1 MSINHYATNFYKK
14 ISSKIDTNNVTGDKL
29 LNITQCN
36 HINLFIIKKI
46 HDDWLNNFNK
56 NKIPFFDY
64 DNKETKEAQKNF
76 MNILSKHIKIKP
88 SIIPDIII
96 EAIIETVKLAANP
109 SNYIV
114 NDTIKNLNEI
124 NGENLKARKKYY
136 PYHKNVFNELIN
148 DIQHFE
154 NNTIEKTDLIKLIA
168 KQNLNKCEILI
179 KELNSILEID
189 RSLFI
194 NLDINYSHNEELF
207 SMNKKEYDKLLLEVK
222 LCDTFQEATEI
233 ILDNLKDN
241 YKHKLDDPKLIK
253 ILASIKENY

>member
-96 EAIIETVKLAANP
+96 EAIIETVKLAVNP

-154 NNTIEKTDLIKLIA
+154 NNTIGKTNLIKLVA
-168 KQNLNKCEILI
+168 KQNLNECEILI

-194 NLDINYSHNEELF
+194 NLNINYSHNEELF
-207 SMNKKEYDKLLLEVK
+207 NMNKKEYDKLLLDVK

>member
-154 NNTIEKTDLIKLIA
+154 NNTIGKTNLIKLVA
-168 KQNLNKCEILI
+168 KQNLNECEILI

-194 NLDINYSHNEELF
+194 NLNINYSHNEELF
-207 SMNKKEYDKLLLEVK
+207 NMNKKEYDKLLLEVK

-253 ILASIKENY
+253 ILTNIKENY

>member
-96 EAIIETVKLAANP
+96 EAIIETVKLATNP

-154 NNTIEKTDLIKLIA
+154 NNTIGKTNLIKLVA
-168 KQNLNKCEILI
+168 KQNLNECEILI

-194 NLDINYSHNEELF
+194 NLNINYSHNEELF
-207 SMNKKEYDKLLLEVK
+207 NMNKKEYDKLLLDVK

>member
-154 NNTIEKTDLIKLIA
+154 NNTIGKTNLIKLVA
-168 KQNLNKCEILI
+168 KQNLNECEILI

-194 NLDINYSHNEELF
+194 NLNINYSHNEELF
-207 SMNKKEYDKLLLEVK
+207 NMNKKEYDKLLLDVK

>member
-1 MSINHYATNFYKK
+1 MSINHYAINFYKK
-14 ISSKIDTNNVTGDKL
+14 ISSEIDTNNITGDKL

-154 NNTIEKTDLIKLIA
+154 NNTIGKTNLIKLVA
-168 KQNLNKCEILI
+168 KQNLNECEILI

-194 NLDINYSHNEELF
+194 NLNINYSHNEELF
-207 SMNKKEYDKLLLEVK
+207 NMNKKEYDKLLLDVK

>member
-109 SNYIV
+109 SNYII
-114 NDTIKNLNEI
+114 NDTFKNLNEI
-124 NGENLKARKKYY
+124 NGKNLKARKKYY
-136 PYHKNVFNELIN
+136 PYHKSVFDELIN
-148 DIQHFE
+148 NIQHFE
-154 NNTIEKTDLIKLIA
+154 NNTIGKTNLIKLVA
-168 KQNLNKCEILI
+168 KQNLNECEILI

-194 NLDINYSHNEELF
+194 NLNINYSHNEELF
-207 SMNKKEYDKLLLEVK
+207 NMNKKEYDKLLLDVK